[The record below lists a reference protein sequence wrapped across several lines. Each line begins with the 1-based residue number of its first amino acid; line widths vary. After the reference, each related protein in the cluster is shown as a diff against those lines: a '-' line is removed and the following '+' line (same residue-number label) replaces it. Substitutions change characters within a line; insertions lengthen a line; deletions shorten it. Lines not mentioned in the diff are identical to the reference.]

1 MRRLI
6 RCARPEG
13 LLVFPSPSTLCP
25 ALRRLRRV
33 VPVRTD
39 ATPGEGPLIR
49 DELDL
54 MSRYLTDFRIRYYML
69 FGWLDRFLLVA
80 RNYERSAVVRRAA
93 VSLIDLFVYGF
104 MSVPGL
110 RRLAGNY
117 VIYGDPNKAAL

>member
-1 MRRLI
+1 
-6 RCARPEG
+6 
-13 LLVFPSPSTLCP
+13 
-25 ALRRLRRV
+25 
-33 VPVRTD
+33 
-39 ATPGEGPLIR
+39 
-49 DELDL
+49 
-54 MSRYLTDFRIRYYML
+54 ML

-93 VSLIDLFVYGF
+93 VSLIDLFDYGF